1 VLGTATPIDLGTISE
16 TGDWQL
22 AEDTGVDQYYVRSD
36 IEVPEPTTMAVL
48 GVGLLGVVLAR
59 RKRG

>member
-1 VLGTATPIDLGTISE
+1 MLGTATPIDLGTISE

-22 AEDTGVDQYYVRSD
+22 GFNTGPDQYYVQSD
-36 IEVPEPTTMAVL
+36 VVEPEPATIAVL